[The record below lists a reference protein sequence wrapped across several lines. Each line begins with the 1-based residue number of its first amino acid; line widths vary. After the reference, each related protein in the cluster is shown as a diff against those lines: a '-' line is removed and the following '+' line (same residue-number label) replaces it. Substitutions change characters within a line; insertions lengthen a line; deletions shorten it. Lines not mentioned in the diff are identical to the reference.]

1 MGAVSYPY
9 CHLDDFVMAKVPN
22 LETDFLGYVTRRLEA
37 YKGDATEFERSVGA
51 YVLGLS
57 VGWKP
62 LLLIHDRK
70 VVRKYGDILGVDFK
84 KALPEVG
91 PLAHRSLAWKLAQK
105 VSSFW
110 KAAKGE
116 IAGIKSSVLG

>member
-1 MGAVSYPY
+1 
-9 CHLDDFVMAKVPN
+9 MAKTPSPD
-22 LETDFLGYVTRRLEA
+22 TDFLAYVADLLRT
-37 YKGDATEFERSVGA
+37 YHGDATEFERAVGA

-57 VGWKP
+57 MGWKP

-70 VVRKYGDILGVDFK
+70 VVRKYGGILGLDFK
-84 KALPEVG
+84 ERLPEVG
-91 PLAHRSLAWKLAQK
+91 EIAHRSVAWRLVQK

-116 IAGIKSSVLG
+116 IAGVRSNLID

>member
-1 MGAVSYPY
+1 
-9 CHLDDFVMAKVPN
+9 MAKAPSVQ
-22 LETDFLGYVTRRLEA
+22 TDFLRYVARQLEA
-37 YKGDATEFERSVGA
+37 YKGDATEFERAIGA

-57 VGWKP
+57 LGWKP

-70 VVRKYGDILGVDFK
+70 VVRKYGEILGVDFK
-84 KALPEVG
+84 VALPEVG
-91 PLAHRSLAWKLAQK
+91 PMAHRSLAWRLVQK

-116 IAGIKSSVLG
+116 IPGVRTSAIG